1 MAGPVDYSSAPER
14 ARRGRPRPPTG
25 ACDCHMHIYGPP
37 DRYPLAP
44 TATFAPPLAL
54 EDDYRELRDR
64 LGLERLVVV
73 QPTAFGTDNA
83 CTMEAVR
90 AFGAHARAVVVVD
103 RSVSDAEL
111 ERLSGAGARA
121 IRFHMLPGG
130 ALPWDILGEMAA
142 RVAAFGWHVDLQLDG
157 RTLPERMV

>member
-1 MAGPVDYSSAPER
+1 MSDMVGDSAN
-14 ARRGRPRPPTG
+14 RGASRPRPPPG

-54 EDDYRELRDR
+54 EDDYRGLRDR

-73 QPTAFGTDNA
+73 QPTAYGTDNA

-90 AFGAHARAVVVVD
+90 AFG
-103 RSVSDAEL
+103 
-111 ERLSGAGARA
+111 GAGIVYRAGHRNARSRA
-121 IRFHMLPGG
+121 
-130 ALPWDILGEMAA
+130 DVAA
-142 RVAAFGWHVDLQLDG
+142 REYLVNRVYNMIFATH
-157 RTLPERMV
+157 